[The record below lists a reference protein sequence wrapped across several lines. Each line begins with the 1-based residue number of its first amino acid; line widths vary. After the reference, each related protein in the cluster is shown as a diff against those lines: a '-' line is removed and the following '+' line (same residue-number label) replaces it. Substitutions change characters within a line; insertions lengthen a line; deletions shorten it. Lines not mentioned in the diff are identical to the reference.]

1 MSTPQANAARLEEGM
16 AHHQA
21 GRLDEAEACYLDVI
35 TAEPTNTEALKLMA
49 LAMVGKGDLDD
60 ALSYALAATELK
72 PDNGDYQHLAGRIY
86 LDGGDTQS
94 ALSALQKAL
103 VNNPTDLLDV
113 NLDLASC
120 YAAMGLWDDSLAIA
134 EAQVRAY
141 PTDVRSL
148 HTAASAATGLEKTQL
163 AIDYLERALRIENND
178 AVLLADAAKAYR
190 VLGNLGHAW
199 QYVERALAAAP
210 GDANAHY
217 MARIIRTEAVPAWHF
232 NMMNDAT
239 RNTVFKRAIE
249 RQIKPHHVVL
259 EIGTGAGLLA
269 MMASRTGATVY
280 SCESNSALAMTARGL
295 IAHNGLTN
303 RITVIDKPSWEVEV
317 GAELPRKADVLIA
330 EIFSAQLLS
339 EEVIPTIEDAKRR
352 LLKPG
357 GIVIPAMGTM
367 MGALVRNDELA
378 QLTRVGMVDGFD
390 FTSFS
395 AFTPVIMNLDTPNY
409 ALDWLSEPTSLFSF
423 DFQNQD
429 IFPSETGQVAV
440 DVTADGLCQGVVQWI
455 QLHLD
460 DETIYEN
467 APVGANATRTKH
479 WTPLFYPFPIPREL
493 KKGQT
498 VMLRIGHDRKGCR
511 LEVAEVI

>member
-1 MSTPQANAARLEEGM
+1 MFQ
-16 AHHQA
+16 H
-21 GRLDEAEACYLDVI
+21 C
-35 TAEPTNTEALKLMA
+35 
-49 LAMVGKGDLDD
+49 
-60 ALSYALAATELK
+60 LS
-72 PDNGDYQHLAGRIY
+72 
-86 LDGGDTQS
+86 
-94 ALSALQKAL
+94 
-103 VNNPTDLLDV
+103 
-113 NLDLASC
+113 
-120 YAAMGLWDDSLAIA
+120 
-134 EAQVRAY
+134 
-141 PTDVRSL
+141 
-148 HTAASAATGLEKTQL
+148 
-163 AIDYLERALRIENND
+163 
-178 AVLLADAAKAYR
+178 
-190 VLGNLGHAW
+190 
-199 QYVERALAAAP
+199 
-210 GDANAHY
+210 
-217 MARIIRTEAVPAWHF
+217 
-232 NMMNDAT
+232 
-239 RNTVFKRAIE
+239 
-249 RQIKPHHVVL
+249 
-259 EIGTGAGLLA
+259 
-269 MMASRTGATVY
+269 
-280 SCESNSALAMTARGL
+280 
-295 IAHNGLTN
+295 